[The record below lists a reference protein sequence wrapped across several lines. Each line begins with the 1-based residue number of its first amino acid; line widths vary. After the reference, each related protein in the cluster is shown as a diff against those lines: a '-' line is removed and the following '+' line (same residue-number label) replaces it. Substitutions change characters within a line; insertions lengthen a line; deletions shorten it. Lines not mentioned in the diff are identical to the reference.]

1 MRAAVA
7 LLLVVVQ
14 AALAGQAAVSFEVV
28 SIKPSDDKANTRFR
42 GTGVRGNRWTGT
54 RVTLLEI
61 LRDSRRSEGFD
72 MPDRIAGGPDW
83 IDKDL
88 FEVAATTG
96 GDAPTRPQLEAMI
109 RAMLADRFHLMAH
122 MEKKTLAAYELV
134 LVRPGTLGPKLRR
147 SEADCNPRCGV
158 MMMYGPP
165 NRMRSEGMDIARF
178 ASLLSSQFTH
188 RPVID
193 RTGLTGQFAMDLEFA
208 AGAELTNAP
217 PSDLPSIFTALEEQ
231 LGLKLKSVK
240 EPLDVLVVDRAEKP
254 SLD

>member
-7 LLLVVVQ
+7 LLLVFAQ
-14 AALAGQAAVSFEVV
+14 AVLAAQTASFEVV
-28 SIKPSDDKANTRFR
+28 SIKPSDEKANARFT

-72 MPDRIAGGPDW
+72 MPDRIAGGPGW

-88 FEVAATTG
+88 FDVAATTAG
-96 GDAPTRPQLEAMI
+96 EAPARAELEAMI
-109 RAMLADRFHLMAH
+109 RAMLAERFHLVAH

-134 LVRPGTLGPKLRR
+134 RLRPGTLGPKLRR

-158 MMMYGPP
+158 MMMFGPP
-165 NRMRSEGMDIARF
+165 NRLRSEGMDIARL
-178 ASLLSSQFTH
+178 ASLLSSQFAH
-188 RPVID
+188 RPVLD
-193 RTGLTGQFAMDLEFA
+193 RTGLDGQFAMDVEFA

-217 PSDLPSIFTALEEQ
+217 PSDAPSIFTALEEQ
-231 LGLKLKSVK
+231 LGLKLKPVK
-240 EPLDVLVVDRAEKP
+240 APLDVLVVDRAEKP
-254 SLD
+254 AFD